1 MKQKE
6 IEGLKRIVNEAFLV
20 DLDVDNRKREVVD
33 ARKIYSKILRDIGY
47 SYEAIGSTIN
57 KNHATIIHYVKN
69 IEHLLS
75 YDQSLYF
82 KYVACKNVF
91 VEKKESISDQIK
103 KDADVY
109 VTAIRLTTELQQAVS
124 YNNYILDEFVSYIEL
139 YELENGCLPT
149 ISEYRRDILPLFNR

>member
-6 IEGLKRIVNEAFLV
+6 IEDLKRIVNEAFLV

-33 ARKIYSKILRDIGY
+33 ARKIYSKILRDSGY
-47 SYEAIGSTIN
+47 SYEAIGHTIN
-57 KNHATIIHYVKN
+57 KNHATIMHYIKN

-75 YDQSLYF
+75 YDQILTL
-82 KYVACKNVF
+82 KYIACKNVF
-91 VEKKESISDQIK
+91 IQKKESISDQIK

-109 VTAIRLTTELQQAVS
+109 VTVIRLTNELQEVIS
-124 YNNYILDEFVSYIEL
+124 HNNYILDEFVSYIEL

-149 ISEYRRDILPLFNR
+149 ILEYRRDILPLFNK